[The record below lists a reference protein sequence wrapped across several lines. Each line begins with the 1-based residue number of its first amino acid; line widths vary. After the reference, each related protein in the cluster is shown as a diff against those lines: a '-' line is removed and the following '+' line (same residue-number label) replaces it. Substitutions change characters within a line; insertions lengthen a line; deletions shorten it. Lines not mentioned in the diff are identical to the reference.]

1 MNKTLTI
8 NISGIV
14 FNIEEDAYET
24 LKSYLGKIKSHFRNE
39 EGCEEIVA
47 DIESRLAELLKAKIH
62 AGKQVLVVADINDAI
77 GVMGQPED
85 FSDSNSSEESKK
97 QESNANTHSQN
108 YYGTKRR
115 RVFRDPDSKILGGV
129 CSGIGN
135 YFDIDPLWIRL
146 ALVVMFFGFGSG
158 FILYIILWIIIPEA
172 KTTAEKLEMRGEPVD
187 VNTISKTI
195 KDEAENFKNKAKDFG
210 NDVRNH
216 VTNKDNTGRF
226 VDLLRQIFGTIFN
239 IIGRIVGFFFIFL
252 GIIFFVG
259 LFSVLFGFGK
269 IDNLTTGEFMNSFA
283 GEDFPM
289 FWSKL
294 GLILA
299 IGIPCTML
307 IYKGMKMLL
316 NIKYHNRWINIGAG
330 IGWVVGVT
338 LCFCIAVNFANQFSD
353 DAMLKQQA
361 DVRWTS
367 GDTLY
372 LKANPNY
379 NKSDSDIDFSID
391 NGRWYINKQD
401 KNTTWWGKPHVRII
415 MSENDSLY
423 VFIIKT
429 ANGEMKTDAAK
440 RAKNISYN
448 LVQQDSVVMIDKYY
462 SFPGLDK
469 FRGQEAEVLVK
480 MPRNKTIY
488 LDMSL
493 QHLLYDV
500 DNTNEYYDE
509 DMIGKYWKMTD
520 NGLTCLNCPPR
531 KDPHHIYNNNGLHI
545 EDRDAKVKIDEN
557 GIEVKSKDAHVKI
570 DENGIDIDSKGDKG
584 DKGEKGEK

>member
-24 LKSYLGKIKSHFRNE
+24 LKGYLGKIKAHFRNE

-47 DIESRLAELLKAKIH
+47 DIEARLAELLKAKMH
-62 AGKQVLVVADINDAI
+62 AGKQVLVMTDISDAI
-77 GVMGQPED
+77 SVMGQPED
-85 FSDSNSSEESKK
+85 FSENGSEDNKK
-97 QESNANTHSQN
+97 QESQSSAHQQS
-108 YYGTKRR
+108 YYGNKRR

-135 YFDIDPLWIRL
+135 YFNIDPLWIRL
-146 ALVVMFFGFGSG
+146 ALVIMFFGFGSG
-158 FILYIILWIIIPEA
+158 LLLYIILWIIIPEA

-195 KDEAENFKNKAKDFG
+195 KDEAENFKNKARDFG
-210 NDVRNH
+210 NDVRDR
-216 VTNKDNTGRF
+216 VTNRDASGKF
-226 VDLLRQIFGTIFN
+226 VDLLRQVFGTIFN
-239 IIGRIVGFFFIFL
+239 IIGRIIGFFFIFI
-252 GIIFFVG
+252 GIMFFVG

-289 FWSKL
+289 FWSKF
-294 GLILA
+294 GLVLA
-299 IGIPCTML
+299 VGIPCAML

-330 IGWVVGVT
+330 IGWVSGLI
-338 LCFCIAVNFANQFSD
+338 LCFCIAANFANQFSD

-372 LKANPNY
+372 LKAYPNY
-379 NKSDSDIDFSID
+379 NKSDSDIDFSLD
-391 NGRWYINKQD
+391 NGRWYINKED
-401 KNTTWWGKPHVRII
+401 KATTWWSKPRVRVIT
-415 MSENDSLY
+415 SENDSLY
-423 VFIIKT
+423 VFVIKSADGEIKT
-429 ANGEMKTDAAK
+429 EAAK

-448 LVQQDSVVMIDKYY
+448 LVQQDSVIMLDKYF
-462 SFPGLDK
+462 SFPAADK
-469 FRGQEAEVLVK
+469 FRNQETEVLIK

-488 LDMSL
+488 FDLSVKN
-493 QHLLYDV
+493 LLYDV
-500 DNTNEYYDE
+500 DNTNEIYDE
-509 DMIGKYWKMTD
+509 EMVGKYWVMTD
-520 NGLTCLNCPPR
+520 NGLTCVNCPKR
-531 KDPHHIYNNNGLHI
+531 KKFRHPDVEGMNI

-557 GIEVKSKDAHVKI
+557 GIEVRSKDAHVKI
-570 DENGIDIDSKGDKG
+570 DENGININAKEDKG
-584 DKGEKGEK
+584 DKEEK

>member
-24 LKSYLGKIKSHFRNE
+24 LKSYLGKIKAHFRNE

-47 DIESRLAELLKAKIH
+47 DIEARLAELLKAKMH
-62 AGKQVLVVADINDAI
+62 AGKQVLVMADINDAI
-77 GVMGQPED
+77 SVMGQPED
-85 FSDSNSSEESKK
+85 FSENGSEDNKK
-97 QESNANTHSQN
+97 QESQSSAHQQN
-108 YYGTKRR
+108 YYGNKRR
-115 RVFRDPDSKILGGV
+115 RVFRDPDSNILGGV

-146 ALVVMFFGFGSG
+146 ALVIMFFGFGSG
-158 FILYIILWIIIPEA
+158 MILYIVLWIIIPEA

-195 KDEAENFKNKAKDFG
+195 KDEAENLKNKARDFG
-210 NDVRNH
+210 NDVRDR
-216 VTNKDNTGRF
+216 VSNKDNTGKF
-226 VDLLRQIFGTIFN
+226 VDLLRQVFSTIFN
-239 IIGRIVGFFFIFL
+239 IIGRIIGFFFIFI
-252 GIIFFVG
+252 GIVLFVG

-289 FWSKL
+289 FWTKF
-294 GLILA
+294 GLVLA
-299 IGIPCTML
+299 VGIPCAML

-330 IGWVVGVT
+330 IGWVSGLI
-338 LCFCIAVNFANQFSD
+338 LCFCIGANFANQFSD

-372 LKANPNY
+372 LKAYPNY
-379 NKSDSDIDFSID
+379 NKSDSDIDFSVD
-391 NGRWYINKQD
+391 NGRWHINNEGKA
-401 KNTTWWGKPHVRII
+401 TTWWAKPRVRVIT
-415 MSENDSLY
+415 SENDSLY
-423 VFIIKT
+423 VFVIKSADGEIKT
-429 ANGEMKTDAAK
+429 EAAK

-448 LVQQDSVVMIDKYY
+448 LVQQDSVIMLDKYF
-462 SFPGLDK
+462 SFPATDK
-469 FRGQEAEVLVK
+469 FRNQETEVLIK

-488 LDMSL
+488 FDLSVKN
-493 QHLLYDV
+493 LLYDV
-500 DNTNEYYDE
+500 DNTNEIYDE
-509 DMIGKYWKMTD
+509 EMVGKYWVMTD
-520 NGLTCLNCPPR
+520 NGLTCVNCPKRAKFRHPEI
-531 KDPHHIYNNNGLHI
+531 PEMEGMNF
-545 EDRDAKVKIDEN
+545 EDKDAKVKIDEN

-570 DENGIDIDSKGDKG
+570 DENGINIDSKG